1 MGNVTL
7 RRKGGHLW
15 AEMRGNLPGI
25 LSLGDEVDNGGAG
38 SPFPMQPST
47 VIDRRI
53 VA

>member
-1 MGNVTL
+1 ME
-7 RRKGGHLW
+7 KGGNRLV
-15 AEMRGNLPGI
+15 AELRGNLPAI
-25 LSLGDEVDNGGAG
+25 LELEEKLYNRGAG